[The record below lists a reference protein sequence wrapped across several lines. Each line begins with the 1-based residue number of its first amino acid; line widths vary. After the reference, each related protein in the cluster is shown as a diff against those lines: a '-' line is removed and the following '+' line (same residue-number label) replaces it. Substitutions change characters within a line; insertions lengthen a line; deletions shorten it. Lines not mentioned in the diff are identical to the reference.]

1 MHIHY
6 KKLVNYAYGILGSQD
21 DAKDAVQDVMERYI
35 SMDKQHIENETSYLI
50 KASINQA
57 INIKNRK
64 KKLVGNNIWLP
75 EPVATEFADVNI
87 TKNETVSYSMMVLLE
102 NLNAKERAVFILK
115 EAFDYSHEEIAAT
128 LSLTIENSRKLLS
141 RAKDKLRS
149 KGSDKVQTKKSFSAP
164 MDYMSKYISAIKNG
178 NISTLENLLS
188 EDITVTADGGRNI
201 NVVSQFTVGKE
212 PAVNLLLYVYN
223 TYQQSLSISVR
234 TFNNQP
240 ALLFH
245 QGDALI
251 NCQIFELTNDNKIS
265 RIYSIVDPEKLKKIF

>member
-1 MHIHY
+1 
-6 KKLVNYAYGILGSQD
+6 
-21 DAKDAVQDVMERYI
+21 
-35 SMDKQHIENETSYLI
+35 
-50 KASINQA
+50 
-57 INIKNRK
+57 
-64 KKLVGNNIWLP
+64 
-75 EPVATEFADVNI
+75 
-87 TKNETVSYSMMVLLE
+87 
-102 NLNAKERAVFILK
+102 
-115 EAFDYSHEEIAAT
+115 
-128 LSLTIENSRKLLS
+128 
-141 RAKDKLRS
+141 
-149 KGSDKVQTKKSFSAP
+149 

-223 TYQQSLSISVR
+223 TYQQSLTISVR

-245 QGDALI
+245 QGDNLI

-265 RIYSIVDPEKLKKIF
+265 RIYSIVDPDKLKKIF